1 MALTQILYK
10 IFVKGFYKVHSGQLL
25 FLFGTIL
32 TYLFYIQVL
41 SDDHIT
47 TQETIFYNLSF
58 ILTIIS
64 SPILAVL
71 MMFVFLIFTL
81 KSHNYISAQIYLPNN
96 FFLFYSANSLSKSK
110 QLISWFI
117 SQLLISF
124 PIILYI
130 VFALIVGFVY
140 GYYFIPILFLCFVL
154 GVSLLCAFSYIYLT
168 NKPIK
173 AYNGGLLLKFV
184 KQWKKSL
191 LTIKFVQIF
200 DKHLITFLISKFLA
214 VLLAFGLT
222 EILSDFNQLALGAL
236 IASIMALSNVVLI
249 FEIYRFEHQYLSFI
263 LNFPTKLSTTFLQW
277 VLTIIILVLS
287 EIIALKFLF
296 DWKVFLNSFFILVAT
311 CLFLKSLL
319 LMISLNMK
327 SFLYKIFILLFVGV
341 ILIQFGLS
349 PFVGFAYF
357 ALSGVIFS
365 KKYYHQA

>member
-64 SPILAVL
+64 SPMLAVL

-81 KSHNYISAQIYLPNN
+81 KGYNYISAQIYLPSN
-96 FFLFYSANSLSKSK
+96 FFLFYSANSLSKSE
-110 QLISWFI
+110 QLKSWFI
-117 SQLLISF
+117 TQLLISF

-130 VFALIVGFVY
+130 IFSIIVGFVY
-140 GYYFIPILFLCFVL
+140 GYYLLPMIFLCFVF
-154 GVSLLCAFSYIYLT
+154 GVSLLCALSYIHLINT
-168 NKPIK
+168 PIK
-173 AYNGGLLLKFV
+173 AYNGGLLLKFI
-184 KQWKKSL
+184 KKWKKNL
-191 LTIKFVQIF
+191 LMITFVQIF
-200 DKHLITFLISKFLA
+200 DKHLLTFLISKFFA
-214 VLLAFGLT
+214 VLLIFGLT
-222 EILSDFNQLALGAL
+222 ELLSDFNQSALGAL
-236 IASIMALSNVVLI
+236 IALFIALSNAALI
-249 FEIYRFEHQYLSFI
+249 FEIYRFERQYLSFI
-263 LNFPTKLSTTFLQW
+263 LNFPTKLSTTFSQW
-277 VLTIIILVLS
+277 ILTIIILVLP
-287 EIIALKFLF
+287 EIIALKLLF
-296 DWKVFLNSFFILVAT
+296 NWTVFLNSLFILVAT

-341 ILIQFGLS
+341 VLIQFGLS
-349 PFVGFAYF
+349 PIVGLAYLV
-357 ALSGVIFS
+357 LSTLIFY
-365 KKYYHQA
+365 KKYYHQI